1 MARHIHNIGLYDD
14 ARIKEG
20 CVKKGRIHRPLIFF
34 AASEAWHRVSLCC
47 EGLDT
52 PDAHAS
58 RLDMVRAGF
67 EAIRTA
73 AVDESN
79 QSAGDVNDAFG
90 KLGTI
95 SRTLTCGL
103 AMGCRE
109 HYRL

>member
-1 MARHIHNIGLYDD
+1 MTMLVSRRAVSRRAEYIGHSYSLQPARRGIEYRCAAKVWIHQ
-14 ARIKEG
+14 
-20 CVKKGRIHRPLIFF
+20 
-34 AASEAWHRVSLCC
+34 
-47 EGLDT
+47 T
-52 PDAHAS
+52 PMLS